1 MARILIIDDNETMR
15 EGLGATVRRMGHEAL
30 LAPVGGRGA
39 QAVRAPGGA
48 AIDFVITDLKM
59 EGKGGLEVVKAVA
72 ERDPDCPV
80 MIATAFGTVETAVE
94 AMRTGRLRL
103 HPEAVRARGGAAQGV
118 AGAGAAG
125 RAARARAGRGG
136 ERGAARR
143 RRARVPLRRDRGRH
157 AGDARASSSTIEKV
171 APTDASVY
179 IHGESGT
186 GKELVARAI
195 HARSKRASGPFVKVN
210 CGALTETLLE
220 SELFGHERGAFT
232 GAIKRKLGRF
242 ELADKGTLFLD
253 EIGDVTPALQ
263 LKLLRVLQEREFE
276 RVGGEETI
284 KVDVRVLSATHRD
297 IAAEVGRRALPRG
310 SLLPAARRALR
321 GAAAARAQGR
331 HPAPRRALH
340 RQAGRRARTRPSIPR
355 RGSPTAALARLGLYA
370 WPGNVRE
377 LENVIEQALVFAE
390 GTAIDVGAL
399 PASVRGGL
407 PENALA
413 LPGGEMSLPAL
424 LEDLERQLIQRAY
437 DKSGGV
443 KTETARLLG
452 IKTSALYYKLEKY
465 GIGTIE
471 SRGDK
476 ASAAGCRG
484 RRDAARGRSARWR
497 WRPVTNVRAEARRG
511 APADRRCVAVA
522 GGTAVAIGCA
532 TAEGAR
538 RGGGRRAR
546 AGGARQLL
554 RARLRRPQDGLR
566 RALRS
571 RTP

>member
-30 LAPVGGRGA
+30 LAASGDEGLRHFAAGRG
-39 QAVRAPGGA
+39 G
-48 AIDFVITDLKM
+48 IDFVITDLKM
-59 EGKGGLEVVKAVA
+59 EGKGGLEVLKTVA

-94 AMRTGRLRL
+94 AMRTGAYDFIQKPFAPEIVRLKVSRAL
-103 HPEAVRARGGAAQGV
+103 ELRAERRARERAEAENAAL
-118 AGAGAAG
+118 
-125 RAARARAGRGG
+125 RDDAARAYRFDEIVGETPPMRA
-136 ERGAARR
+136 
-143 RRARVPLRRDRGRH
+143 VFQL
-157 AGDARASSSTIEKV
+157 IEKV

-220 SELFGHERGAFT
+220 SELFGHEKGAFT

-263 LKLLRVLQEREFE
+263 LKLLRVLQERDFE

-284 KVDVRVLSATHRD
+284 KVDVRVLSATHRE
-297 IAAEVGRRALPRG
+297 ISAEVA
-310 SLLPAARRALR
+310 
-321 GAAAARAQGR
+321 
-331 HPAPRRALH
+331 
-340 RQAGRRARTRPSIPR
+340 AGRFREDLFYRLHVVPCEVPPLRERKDDIPR
-355 RGSPTAALARLGLYA
+355 LVAHFIAKLGPRTNAAIDPRNGITDGALARLGLYA

-399 PASVRGGL
+399 PAAVRGGL

-465 GIGTIE
+465 SIGTIE

-476 ASAAGCRG
+476 AIAP
-484 RRDAARGRSARWR
+484 DAEEEEMLLDDG
-497 WRPVTNVRAEARRG
+497 P
-511 APADRRCVAVA
+511 P
-522 GGTAVAIGCA
+522 
-532 TAEGAR
+532 
-538 RGGGRRAR
+538 GGG
-546 AGGARQLL
+546 GG
-554 RARLRRPQDGLR
+554 GHE
-566 RALRS
+566 RS
-571 RTP
+571 R